1 MRQLK
6 TDFIGKGE
14 VKGFEFTQLK
24 KTDYGYIYAVNNGEN
39 VYFEVFKYKE
49 NDKYDCVLYPKTKDF
64 AFGAWAFATST
75 FEHACE
81 ILEDLKPV

>member
-6 TDFIGKGE
+6 SDFIGRGE

-24 KTDYGYIYAVNNGEN
+24 KTDYGYIYAVNTGEE
-39 VYFEVFKYKE
+39 VRFEVFKHKE
-49 NDKYDCVLYPKTKDF
+49 NYKYNCVLYPKTKS
-64 AFGAWAFATST
+64 FGIWAWTTGT

-81 ILEDLKPV
+81 ILESLKPM